1 MALLL
6 AAFGWG
12 FRHGFDI
19 DHLAAIGDLST
30 SAERPRDAL
39 GRSTWYAVGHSLV
52 LLVLGTAAVV
62 AGAAIPGGLDTVAH
76 RVVGATLVA
85 LGLWTLWAVRA
96 DGNQFRLRSRWAL
109 LGAWRAPPP
118 REVEI
123 VHDHEHD
130 AHGHHHTGEASVVAH
145 GSKRAHAHPPAGT
158 GTETSVH
165 RHPHV
170 HRGVVP
176 AAAPTRT
183 AAVGVG
189 MLHGIGAE
197 TPTQVTLLAAAAGAG
212 GTSGA
217 LAYLAAFVG
226 GLFAAN
232 TVVAAGFATGVMDA
246 GRHPLAHRTLG
257 LVVGAA
263 SVAIGVSMVLRV
275 DLVTVSLA

>member
-62 AGAAIPGGLDTVAH
+62 AGAAIPGGLDTVSH

-130 AHGHHHTGEASVVAH
+130 AHGHHHGPGEPPVVASV
-145 GSKRAHAHPPAGT
+145 SPTAHARQPGGARA
-158 GTETSVH
+158 SVH
-165 RHPHV
+165 HHPHV

-197 TPTQVTLLAAAAGAG
+197 TPTQVTLLAASAGAG
-212 GTSGA
+212 GTSAG
-217 LAYLAAFVG
+217 LAYLAAFVV
-226 GLFAAN
+226 GLFTAN
-232 TVVAAGFATGVMDA
+232 TVVAASFATGVMDPA
-246 GRHPLAHRTLG
+246 RHPIIHRALG

-263 SVAIGVSMVLRV
+263 SVVIGVGMVLGV
-275 DLVTVSLA
+275 NLVTVSLV